1 MKGEKEGEGVPSV
14 VLTRSPTA
22 PGHVPG
28 LWHRRTYQAAIG
40 TRVPRV
46 LTECFVQ
53 LQGSQITHQ
62 APTACAPAVVSPH
75 VPTEVIQRRGVG

>member
-53 LQGSQITHQ
+53 LQGSRIVSSG
-62 APTACAPAVVSPH
+62 TANTRDC
-75 VPTEVIQRRGVG
+75 RGVPLRSD